1 MTEPKANK
9 KILICGAG
17 TGAGLEAARLLAK
30 MGETNVEIVT
40 DIEDIKER
48 GITIKEP
55 MKNIEPLIPEI
66 PLMPPETRAERRA
79 KARKKKRK

>member
-1 MTEPKANK
+1 MTEQKANK

-17 TGAGLEAARLLAK
+17 AGAGLEAARLLAE

-40 DIEDIKER
+40 DMDDIKER
-48 GITIKEP
+48 GITIREP
-55 MKNIEPLIPEI
+55 ITIAAPPMVEPWYT
-66 PLMPPETRAERRA
+66 PPETRAERRA

>member
-1 MTEPKANK
+1 MTEQKANK

-17 TGAGLEAARLLAK
+17 AGAGLEAARFAE

-40 DIEDIKER
+40 DMDDIKER
-48 GITIKEP
+48 GITIREP
-55 MKNIEPLIPEI
+55 ITITAQPMVEPWYT
-66 PLMPPETRAERRA
+66 PPETRAERRA